1 MAHKQGATKLV
12 FGHRR
17 PETRNRLQPWS
28 PDAAVPSASFARTLL
43 AVLSLLLMF
52 SGCRPAQ
59 IGPSDEVLGAVDALY
74 TAVASRRIELLDKSA
89 ARLEELH
96 TSGELPDAAHRQL
109 KSYIEK
115 SRAGKWDAAVRELHE
130 FIRGQRRSK
139 S

>member
-1 MAHKQGATKLV
+1 MAHSQGAWNHAIRHEHPTI
-12 FGHRR
+12 
-17 PETRNRLQPWS
+17 PAQQQWS
-28 PDAAVPSASFARTLL
+28 LEAAGRSIISFQNLL
-43 AVLSLLLMF
+43 AILGLLLVI

-74 TAVASRRIELLDKSA
+74 TAIASRRVELLDKSA

-96 TSGELPDAAHRQL
+96 TSGELPEAAHRQL

-130 FIRGQRRSK
+130 FIRGQRRVK